1 MGPVRRIVAFV
12 FLLSAFAFS
21 QHISKSSNVPE
32 AFGDAHYVYV
42 EATRCG
48 SADPPLV
55 EENFQAIA
63 DVQEA
68 LRRWNRYTLTKRRE
82 QADLVIVVCKIRPA
96 GADAFPVTNSNSSP
110 LGNPIPGVPPGTRGV
125 RTPDDL
131 FSVYLLCADGTLSDP
146 MWLDGL
152 AGGLDTPE
160 LRLFTQFK
168 DAVERAYPSKPAN
181 QGPKP

>member
-1 MGPVRRIVAFV
+1 MGPFRCLVGFV
-12 FLLSAFAFS
+12 FLLSTFAFP
-21 QHISKSSNVPE
+21 QHKSKPPNVPDV
-32 AFGDAHYVYV
+32 FRDAHYVYV
-42 EATRCG
+42 EAPVG
-48 SADPPLV
+48 EQADPPLV
-55 EENFQAIA
+55 EENLQAIA

-110 LGNPIPGVPPGTRGV
+110 LGNPIPRVPPGTRGV

-131 FSVYLLCADGTLSDP
+131 FSVYLLRADGTLSDP